1 MRRMHRLA
9 VLAVLLAAGPVLA
22 GCEDFDPDKL
32 DFFHL
37 SDKKK
42 LPGERKELFPGGV
55 PGVTQGVPPEY
66 LKGYQPP
73 ADTANANETLPPA
86 SKVNPGDEDAS
97 AVLKPEAK
105 TAAVEPAAAPK
116 PKPKRKPKPAT
127 AQRAPAQ
134 ITVQPAASGQPA
146 AVSQQQS
153 PWPAPNQPP
162 QQAQSPWPNSNQ
174 TNNTSPWP
182 AAPPPAPVSR

>member
-9 VLAVLLAAGPVLA
+9 VLAVLLAAGPMLA

-66 LKGYQPP
+66 LKGNQQ
-73 ADTANANETLPPA
+73 ATDTANADETLPPA
-86 SKVNPGDEDAS
+86 SKVNPGDQDAS
-97 AVLKPEAK
+97 AALKPEAK
-105 TAAVEPAAAPK
+105 TASVEPAEAPK
-116 PKPKRKPKPAT
+116 PKPKRKPVT
-127 AQRAPAQ
+127 AQRTPAQ
-134 ITVQPAASGQPA
+134 VTIQPAAPGQPV
-146 AVSQQQS
+146 AVPSQPAQS
-153 PWPAPNQPP
+153 PWPDSNA
-162 QQAQSPWPNSNQ
+162 QQAQSPWPGSNQ
-174 TNNTSPWP
+174 ANTASPWP
-182 AAPPPAPVSR
+182 AAPPPGTFSR